1 MKGSPQQTGLSAFA
15 IASLAMVIL
24 CSLALIWT
32 LARKW
37 PSLSSKN
44 PALVETSISS
54 IGADL
59 PGNNP
64 KLKEVDLAA
73 LKRLLDT
80 HLDRTQSQVDAL
92 EELGYPSIDAL
103 FARAFTQVHSYS
115 ETCLSWSSKWRF
127 IRDRLPWSD
136 GTEHERFLKQKF
148 EEQLLS
154 PAQLERAIR
163 QSVLERFAKVRDL
176 ENEMLLR
183 MRTDIADLP
192 EYATIN
198 TTSDDQLASEFQ
210 AALRSAAETVS
221 DDLSSDIES
230 QLVSLVAGEVLAQV
244 AVRLGVS
251 AGVLGTG
258 AASGWATFGIGLLAA
273 IVVDQIV
280 SRLWD
285 YFASPELEL
294 SIELSQ
300 SLSQLK
306 KLICNGDSE
315 TIGLDGQLKVWS
327 LQRANL
333 RKQAIYNLFHL
344 PTEQQPPSVPDAT
357 P

>member
-1 MKGSPQQTGLSAFA
+1 MKGSPRQTGLSAVTIATLGMA
-15 IASLAMVIL
+15 ILGL
-24 CSLALIWT
+24 LALIWT
-32 LARKW
+32 LARNS
-37 PSLSSKN
+37 PSFNSKQPVGVEPSMSSNGSSLQDNHPKSKELD
-44 PALVETSISS
+44 LV
-54 IGADL
+54 
-59 PGNNP
+59 
-64 KLKEVDLAA
+64 A
-73 LKRLLDT
+73 LKKLLDS

-127 IRDRLPWSD
+127 IRDRLPWND

-154 PAQLERAIR
+154 PTDLELAIR
-163 QSVLERFAKVRDL
+163 QAVLERFGKVKDL
-176 ENEMLLR
+176 ENQMLLS
-183 MRTDIADLP
+183 MRADIADLP
-192 EYATIN
+192 EYAAIK
-198 TTSDDQLASEFQ
+198 TTSDEDLASEFQ

-251 AGVLGTG
+251 AGLLGTG

-294 SIELSQ
+294 AIELSK
-300 SLSQLK
+300 SLSELK
-306 KLICNGDSE
+306 KLICQGDSE
-315 TIGLDGQLKVWS
+315 TIGLDGQVKQWS

-333 RKQAIYNLFHL
+333 RKQAIYSLFNL
-344 PTEQQPPSVPDAT
+344 PTETQPTSEQNAAP
-357 P
+357 

>member
-1 MKGSPQQTGLSAFA
+1 MKGSTQQAGLSKVA
-15 IASLAMVIL
+15 IAALIVAIL
-24 CSLALIWT
+24 VALALFWNFFNPRPYANSTNRSRSPNANPSEFSGLHGNDSQSKVVDVIRLKQLIDQH
-32 LARKW
+32 LAHT
-37 PSLSSKN
+37 
-44 PALVETSISS
+44 E
-54 IGADL
+54 
-59 PGNNP
+59 
-64 KLKEVDLAA
+64 
-73 LKRLLDT
+73 
-80 HLDRTQSQVDAL
+80 SQVDAL
-92 EELGYPSIDAL
+92 EELGYPFIDAL
-103 FARAFTQVHSYS
+103 FVRAFTQIHTYS
-115 ETCLSWSSKWRF
+115 ETCLSWTSKWRF
-127 IRDRLPWSD
+127 IRDRFPWND
-136 GTEHERFLKQKF
+136 GLGHERFLKQKF

-154 PAQLERAIR
+154 PSDLEQAIR

-183 MRTDIADLP
+183 MRADIADLP

-198 TTSDDQLASEFQ
+198 TTSDEQLASEFQ

-221 DDLSSDIES
+221 EDLSSDIES

-294 SIELSQ
+294 SIELSK

-306 KLICNGDSE
+306 KLICEGDSE
-315 TIGLDGQLKVWS
+315 TIGLDGQLRHWS
-327 LQRANL
+327 SQRAIL
-333 RKQAIYNLFHL
+333 RKKAIYSLFHL
-344 PTEQQPPSVPDAT
+344 PSDPQQNLEP
-357 P
+357 